1 MHLTFIKLI
10 MPYSDNFGFYN
21 IFWLPMRAPLKKFTV
36 LSMNIG
42 VKNPIFALVWG
53 SLNEFTGLF
62 KVFMHEA
69 KGNEWQKRVS
79 VCTPEAPW
87 SPSEWSEAADAFF
100 PYSSSLFFLSS
111 IQTPSQGFPAYF
123 MW

>member
-1 MHLTFIKLI
+1 
-10 MPYSDNFGFYN
+10 MPYSDNFGFEN
-21 IFWLPMRAPLKKFTV
+21 IFLTSNTPLKMFTV

-69 KGNEWQKRVS
+69 KGNE
-79 VCTPEAPW
+79 
-87 SPSEWSEAADAFF
+87 
-100 PYSSSLFFLSS
+100 
-111 IQTPSQGFPAYF
+111 
-123 MW
+123 